1 MSTIH
6 HLERLIY
13 AEFTRLII
21 TDLEECAQ
29 KVKIN
34 ASQMDLTLKKMCK
47 KMCFSVF
54 SGRTEK

>member
-1 MSTIH
+1 M
-6 HLERLIY
+6 
-13 AEFTRLII
+13 FGNI

-34 ASQMDLTLKKMCK
+34 AFSDRNLTLKKWFFFC
-47 KMCFSVF
+47 F